1 MSLPLA
7 VKHEPLMHAWISA
20 ILISGPGDTTQR
32 QQHSVLYYDH
42 AVRGLKSALL
52 SESPIDEWKRA
63 TALLC
68 HAIELLQPVQSP
80 QLARSHLQGAH
91 YMFQLASNNSE
102 LPASEH
108 DTLLFEAY
116 IMRTASNCLLQQD
129 IHLELPFEHIRHMSA
144 MHQRALG
151 RLSLEV
157 STRTC
162 PWLGVATL
170 DLMDAVYKV
179 AWLNAHVPL
188 PDASRVQAVE
198 LWEFLIT
205 TNEETAESS
214 TSLQDDR
221 DRAVRCV
228 YRFAC
233 QLIARHFLSDA
244 HSMAMDKESTID
256 RGIRGLEMLTQSPCD
271 DSSLQWPLIVFGAL
285 VTTQE
290 HQRLCSVIA
299 TRFGSK
305 VPQQTINSILA
316 FWDMARQIEDERLR
330 FRDCEILRSILL

>member
-7 VKHEPLMHAWISA
+7 VEHEPLMHAWISA

-32 QQHSVLYYDH
+32 QQQSVLHYDH

-52 SESPIDEWKRA
+52 SENPIDEWKRA

-91 YMFQLASNNSE
+91 YMFQLASNDSE

-116 IMRTASNCLLQQD
+116 IMRTATNCLLQQD
-129 IHLELPFEHIRHMSA
+129 IHLALPFEHIREMSA
-144 MHQRALG
+144 MHQRALS
-151 RLSLEV
+151 RLNLEM
-157 STRTC
+157 STKTC

-179 AWLNAHVPL
+179 AWLNAHLPL
-188 PDASRVQAVE
+188 SEANRIHAIE
-198 LWEFLIT
+198 LWRFLVT
-205 TNEETAESS
+205 TNEETSQDSS
-214 TSLQDDR
+214 SLQDQR

-233 QLIARHFLSDA
+233 QLIAHQFLPDA
-244 HSMAMDKESTID
+244 HPTNLDKDATID
-256 RGIRGLEMLTQSPCD
+256 KSIRDLDMLTRSSCD
-271 DSSLQWPLIVFGAL
+271 DSSLQWPLIVFGAFA
-285 VTTQE
+285 TTQE
-290 HQRLCSVIA
+290 HQRICSVIA
-299 TRFGSK
+299 ARFSPK
-305 VPQQTINSILA
+305 VPQQTIDGILA
-316 FWDMARQIEDERLR
+316 FWDMAHQIKDDKLR
-330 FRDCEILRSILL
+330 FQDCEILRSILL